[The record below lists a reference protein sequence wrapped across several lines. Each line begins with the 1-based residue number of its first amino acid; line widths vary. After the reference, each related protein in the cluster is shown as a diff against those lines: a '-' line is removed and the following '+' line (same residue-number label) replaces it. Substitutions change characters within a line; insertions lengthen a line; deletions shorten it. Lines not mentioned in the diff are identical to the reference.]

1 MARACADGY
10 AALAVAGGLPSWPPG
25 LPPAPRS
32 LPPANTLALQASAQ
46 AAFSELVAQAGAAA
60 SLDRP
65 SRRAFAK
72 ALSKAVV
79 DMRGAVYVR

>member
-1 MARACADGY
+1 MSSS
-10 AALAVAGGLPSWPPG
+10 PSSP
-25 LPPAPRS
+25 
-32 LPPANTLALQASAQ
+32 QASAQ
-46 AAFSELVAQAGAAA
+46 AAFSELVVQVGAAA
-60 SLDRP
+60 SMDRP